1 MHRTVWYL
9 RRHAECC
16 GLLAATGL
24 VYVVPSSMKQSSRQ
38 RLSPDLQD
46 MEGSSG
52 GVDWVDWVDCCP
64 PQAGEMVAYQ
74 AFVDPTLCLLW
85 AG

>member
-1 MHRTVWYL
+1 MPNAVACSPPPGSYMSSHL
-9 RRHAECC
+9 
-16 GLLAATGL
+16 
-24 VYVVPSSMKQSSRQ
+24 SMKQSSRQ

-46 MEGSSG
+46 MESSSG
-52 GVDWVDWVDCCP
+52 GVDWVDWVDRCP
-64 PQAGEMVAYQ
+64 PQAGERVAYQ